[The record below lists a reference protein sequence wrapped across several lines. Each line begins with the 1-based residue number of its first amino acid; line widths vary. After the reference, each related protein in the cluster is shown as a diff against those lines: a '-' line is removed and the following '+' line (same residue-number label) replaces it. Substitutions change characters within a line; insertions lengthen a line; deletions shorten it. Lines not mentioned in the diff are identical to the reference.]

1 MFERAGEKE
10 RKKKTMNS
18 DIKPESE
25 SKKTMKD
32 EAEEAAARVHT
43 NNEMKS
49 STQEMEEMMSRTR
62 LMRAFVE
69 GKDPSSKVLAIYNLT
84 SEGMQIHS

>member
-1 MFERAGEKE
+1 
-10 RKKKTMNS
+10 MNS
-18 DIKPESE
+18 DIITELE

-32 EAEEAAARVHT
+32 EAEEAAERVHT

-49 STQEMEEMMSRTR
+49 STQEMEEMSRTR

-69 GKDPSSKVLAIYNLT
+69 GKDPSSKVLAIYNPT